1 MTGIDKKSMR
11 QLLLENYNDETVVSF
26 IETTGEN
33 VTGYFQKAASE
44 IVIDN
49 LDLYNGNFLMAVL
62 QH

>member
-1 MTGIDKKSMR
+1 MR
-11 QLLLENYNDETVVSF
+11 QLLLESYNDETVVSF